1 MSFQE
6 NLNKILVKH
15 QELSNKLA
23 SGIKGEEFVKCSKEY
38 SDLEEVVHQINDY
51 NKAIKELGDAAEFLK
66 DKTLDS
72 ETKEIYTM
80 EVNPRF
86 GGAMLTTWGAGVPW
100 FEIVLCDYLKLEI
113 PTFSFRPNTLMVR
126 SFREHFFEGYTH
138 D

>member
-51 NKAIKELGDAAEFLK
+51 NKAIKELGDAARNL
-66 DKTLDS
+66 
-72 ETKEIYTM
+72 
-80 EVNPRF
+80 RF
-86 GGAMLTTWGAGVPW
+86 
-100 FEIVLCDYLKLEI
+100 E
-113 PTFSFRPNTLMVR
+113 
-126 SFREHFFEGYTH
+126 
-138 D
+138 